1 MSYNELAPP
10 FSNIK
15 YYQRIGG
22 LIKKCILFYT
32 YARYHIITCILKYGG
47 IYMTHTKKIGEYV
60 AAVIGEDIK
69 EKLKLEEAQG
79 VNITAISNNELYV
92 TVNNSSKM
100 QSLSEIEKIR
110 RIGRDIINQ
119 LNINIQDDITYES
132 ISDKN
137 AISGIGVRVYK

>member
-1 MSYNELAPP
+1 
-10 FSNIK
+10 
-15 YYQRIGG
+15 
-22 LIKKCILFYT
+22 
-32 YARYHIITCILKYGG
+32 
-47 IYMTHTKKIGEYV
+47 MTHTKKIGEYV

-69 EKLKLEEAQG
+69 GKLKLEVDQG
-79 VNITAISNNELYV
+79 VNITAISNNEHYV
-92 TVNNSSKM
+92 TVNNSSKK

-119 LNINIQDDITYES
+119 LNINIQDDITYER